1 MKKKIIKL
9 TELDL
14 ENLVKRILKE
24 DYAQEMRHDQEE
36 MDEVWRLLSKLSH
49 KMNNNDLLDMMER
62 TFNDGSMS
70 VESFVSHLPTYFGYD
85 EKYLISILNQIK
97 KEGI

>member
-14 ENLVKRILKE
+14 EKLVRRILKE
-24 DYAQEMRHDQEE
+24 DYDQEMSHDQEE
-36 MDEVWRLLSKLSH
+36 MDEVWRLLNRLGVK
-49 KMNNNDLLDMMER
+49 NGDIFDMMER
-62 TFNDGSMS
+62 TFNENSMS
-70 VESFVSHLPTYFGYD
+70 VESFVSHLPTHFGYD

-97 KEGI
+97 EEGV